1 MPSQLLT
8 KIVYIHAVF
17 NKIYAIKE
25 SISGDATK
33 MTINGIF
40 FDLYGTLL
48 VYGNMDAAWSD
59 WLKAL
64 HAQLKLRGFTRS
76 IDSLAKSC
84 DQFYSKSEPTPR
96 QHNLTVFEQRIQ
108 NLSYDLE
115 LNLTAED
122 IKVIANK
129 VANAWQKHISLDSEV
144 HCVLSTLHGSKK
156 LALVSNFDHPPHVRS
171 VLSELSLTPY
181 FDSVVISAEVGIKKP
196 DPRIFD
202 SALEQT
208 GLKPE
213 EVIYVGDTEDDTKAA
228 RAAGIVPIHIQRDN
242 EGNAFD
248 FRVNEHN
255 LEQTESRLDVRTIT
269 KLSELLT
276 SFL

>member
-1 MPSQLLT
+1 
-8 KIVYIHAVF
+8 
-17 NKIYAIKE
+17 
-25 SISGDATK
+25 

-59 WLKAL
+59 WLNTL
-64 HAQLKLRGFTRS
+64 YEQLKLRGFTRS

-84 DQFYSKSEPTPR
+84 DQFFGKSEPTPR
-96 QHNLTVFEQRIQ
+96 QHNLTVFEQRIL
-108 NLSYDLE
+108 NLCFDLE
-115 LNLTAED
+115 LNITAED

-129 VANAWQKHISLDSEV
+129 IANAWQKHISLDPEA
-144 HCVLSTLHGSKK
+144 HRVLNTLQHSKK
-156 LALVSNFDHPPHVRS
+156 LALVSNFDHPPHVHS
-171 VLSELSLTPY
+171 VLSTLGLTPY
-181 FDSVVISAEVGIKKP
+181 FGSVVISAEVGVKKP

-202 SALEQT
+202 AALEQT

-228 RAAGIVPIHIQRDN
+228 RAAGMVPILIQRDT
-242 EGNAFD
+242 EGNTLD
-248 FRVNEHN
+248 FSVNTHN
-255 LEQTESRLDVRTIT
+255 LQQEKSTPDVQTIT

-276 SFL
+276 SFP

>member
-1 MPSQLLT
+1 M
-8 KIVYIHAVF
+8 
-17 NKIYAIKE
+17 
-25 SISGDATK
+25 K

-59 WLKAL
+59 WLNAL
-64 HAQLKLRGFTRS
+64 HAQLKLRGCTGS

-84 DQFYSKSEPTPR
+84 DQFFGKSEPTPR

-108 NLSYDLE
+108 NLCFDLE
-115 LNLTAED
+115 LNITAED
-122 IKVIANK
+122 ITVIANK
-129 VANAWQKHISLDSEV
+129 IANAWQQHMLLDPET
-144 HCVLSTLHGSKK
+144 HHVLHTLHGSKK
-156 LALVSNFDHPPHVRS
+156 LALVSNFDHPPHVHS
-171 VLSELSLTPY
+171 VLSKLGLTPY
-181 FDSVVISAEVGIKKP
+181 FDSVVISAEVGVKKP

-202 SALEQT
+202 AALEQT
-208 GLKPE
+208 GIKPE

-228 RAAGIVPIHIQRDN
+228 RAAGIVPILIQRDT
-242 EGNAFD
+242 EGNTLD
-248 FRVNEHN
+248 FSVNTHN
-255 LEQTESRLDVRTIT
+255 LQQEKSTPDVKTIT